1 MDKKLPLA
9 AMSPLLIIIMI
20 LTSYITAAS
29 TAAAFQTFSQQQR
42 VVLRRSR
49 YATHL
54 QQQRRP
60 IGKKISSFNMI
71 YRNRSSIDWS
81 SCGIQQQ
88 GSCCF
93 NRRHSLFGSSNL
105 WSRPSLSSASSSSAS
120 AALSLLKSTSTNTA
134 MAADTPEFIYTILD
148 NDFHSD
154 NNQIATRHN
163 VQQILSTIE
172 YAAYTASRIA
182 ISTSGIIDIQ
192 RTKANTRDLVTESDI
207 QCQNVIREIIM
218 KEFPTAL
225 FLGEEDVVVVVD
237 DGGSQDDGGGGESG
251 SSEASSAALMSVL
264 KESLSSS
271 SSGVTM
277 EEEEGATAAAA
288 EEDRLVFIV
297 DPIDGTTNFQ
307 AGLPI
312 YAMSIGVV
320 SLQQHSSSS
329 SSSPEV
335 IAGVIYNPALG
346 EMISAVKG
354 RGCYLNNRR
363 LDSSTRRQQQQQEQ
377 LEQKQQQQ
385 QQSSSPPKSILSQS
399 LINVGFPVCK
409 ESTLHASSKAVT
421 ALATKVRGLRMVACA
436 SQAMA
441 WVAQSKFNAYFS
453 WDLNGWDVA
462 AGIVI
467 VEEAGG
473 LVSNFDGSRADVCS
487 RDMIITCPSGSVGN
501 EKEGLLR
508 DELIEVLRENDCFEY

>member
-1 MDKKLPLA
+1 M
-9 AMSPLLIIIMI
+9 
-20 LTSYITAAS
+20 
-29 TAAAFQTFSQQQR
+29 
-42 VVLRRSR
+42 
-49 YATHL
+49 
-54 QQQRRP
+54 
-60 IGKKISSFNMI
+60 GKQISSFNMI
-71 YRNRSSIDWS
+71 YRSCGSIEWS
-81 SCGIQQQ
+81 SCGMQQQ
-88 GSCCF
+88 GSSSCCLY
-93 NRRHSLFGSSNL
+93 NRRHSLFARSNL
-105 WSRPSLSSASSSSAS
+105 WSRTSLSSA
-120 AALSLLKSTSTNTA
+120 ALSTSSLLKSTSIDTA
-134 MAADTPEFIYTILD
+134 MTADHDDPEFIYTVLD
-148 NDFHSD
+148 NNDINSND
-154 NNQIATRHN
+154 NNQISSRHN
-163 VQQILSTIE
+163 VQHILSTIE
-172 YAAYTASRIA
+172 HAAYTASSIA

-192 RTKANTRDLVTESDI
+192 RTKANTRDLVTDSDI
-207 QCQNVIREIIM
+207 QCQNVIRGIIM

-225 FLGEEDVVVVVD
+225 FLGEEDVVDDSSQDD
-237 DGGSQDDGGGGESG
+237 DGGSSQDDDGG
-251 SSEASSAALMSVL
+251 ASSAALMSVL
-264 KESLSSS
+264 EKSLSSS

-277 EEEEGATAAAA
+277 EEEEGATVSSAEE

-329 SSSPEV
+329 SSSSSPEV

-363 LDSSTRRQQQQQEQ
+363 LDSTRR
-377 LEQKQQQQ
+377 QKQQQH
-385 QQSSSPPKSILSQS
+385 SSSPPKSILSQS

-473 LVSNFDGSRADVCS
+473 LVSNFDGSRANVCS
-487 RDMIITCPSGSVGN
+487 RDMIITCPSGSVGD